1 MSRRGVR
8 LVALVLATALLAGA
22 CSSDVVRRLTGSD
35 VGYSP
40 APWDAKDDEIDYGD
54 RTCHQRK
61 DEAEVLT
68 CEFGDRD
75 GDVHLVVVGD
85 SMTEQ
90 YLPGLDAI
98 GRERGWRVTGMTK
111 SACPFAGGTL
121 DDRRT
126 PRIESCEAWNA
137 AAVERIGEL
146 RPDAV
151 VSALYLMRG
160 LDHDT
165 VRAGLAASLGTLAR
179 QGVPS
184 VLLDQ
189 APRAREDVEQCLEDD
204 PEQPGRCATSLADA
218 QDPRRVWPDT
228 STTWVLD
235 RLEGRGRLVE
245 VDDLMC
251 DADDCPVVDQG
262 VLRYRDDHHLTATFV
277 RSLATPL
284 GERLAAA
291 LAALGIG
298 EA

>member
-1 MSRRGVR
+1 VSRR
-8 LVALVLATALLAGA
+8 LVGLVVLAVVAALLAGA
-22 CSSDVVRRLTGSD
+22 CSSDTLRRLTGSD

-61 DEAEVLT
+61 DEAAVLT

-75 GDVHLVVVGD
+75 GDVHLAVVGD

-90 YLPGLDAI
+90 YLPAMDEV
-98 GRERGWRVTGMTK
+98 GRDRGWRITGMTK
-111 SACPFAGGTL
+111 SACPFSSATL

-126 PRIESCEAWNA
+126 ARIESCEAWNA
-137 AAVERIGEL
+137 AAIERIRGL

-160 LDHDT
+160 LDHTT
-165 VRAGLAASLGTLAR
+165 VRAGLARSLGELADA
-179 QGVPS
+179 GVPA
-184 VLLDQ
+184 VLIDQ
-189 APRAREDVEQCLEDD
+189 APRAREDVVECLEDD

-218 QDPRRVWPDT
+218 QDPRRVWPDA

-235 RLEGRGRLVE
+235 RLGGRGRLVE

-262 VLRYRDDHHLTATFV
+262 VLRYRDDHHLTATFM
-277 RSLATPL
+277 RSVAPQLGDRVAT
-284 GERLAAA
+284 A
-291 LAALGIG
+291 LAELGAG
-298 EA
+298 RS